1 MKILIAADFAPRNRV
16 NSLIENKKYY
26 QIFSEVKSLTTKTD
40 YSLVNLEAPIV
51 YREANPISKTG
62 PNLKCHGNTAEAIA
76 YAGFK
81 CVTLANNHFYDYGED
96 GVKNTLEACHIQ
108 GLDIIGGGR
117 NIQEA
122 EQILFKNICGKTI
135 AFINFCENE
144 WSIASNVS
152 GGAAPLD
159 IVRNCRNIRE
169 ARKKS
174 DYVIV
179 IVHGG
184 TEQYQ
189 LPTPRMKETYR
200 FFVENGADAV
210 INHHQHCFSGY
221 EIYEGK
227 PIFYGLGNFC
237 FDINNPSDKLWNN
250 GFVVLLDI
258 HDGQIGFELLPY
270 EQCGKDASVKFI
282 DDKTEFNAEIDRL
295 NGIIQDDVRLRE
307 SFCRMAKAKRG
318 FLSFLE
324 PFNGKYISIL
334 RNRKLFPTFLTERQK
349 MLILEIFRCEAHRD
363 VMFDLL
369 EEKQNINK

>member
-1 MKILIAADFAPRNRV
+1 MKILIASDFVPRRRVASLIDNKDYQTVLGEVRPLTEGADF
-16 NSLIENKKYY
+16 SI
-26 QIFSEVKSLTTKTD
+26 
-40 YSLVNLEAPIV
+40 VNLEAPV
-51 YREANPISKTG
+51 LYGEPTPITKTG
-62 PNLKCHGNTAEAIA
+62 PNLSCNENAVEALHW
-76 YAGFK
+76 AGFD
-81 CVTLANNHFYDYGED
+81 CVTLANNHFYDQGEQ
-96 GVKNTLEACHIQ
+96 GVAGTLKACEKFGVTHV
-108 GLDIIGGGR
+108 GGGR
-117 NIQEA
+117 NLKEA
-122 EQILFKNICGKTI
+122 ESVLYKEINGKVLAI
-135 AFINFCENE
+135 INFCENE

-270 EQCGKDASVKFI
+270 EQGGKDASVKFI

-307 SFCRMAKAKRG
+307 SFCMMAKAKRG

-324 PFNGKYISIL
+324 PFNGKYISVL

-369 EEKQNINK
+369 KEKPNINE